1 MISAIRI
8 RTTIESEVL
17 RIPELAA
24 LVGRRVEVIVV
35 EEDVEDVPDGVDA
48 GAAKGRILG
57 GLQGLLHVPD
67 DFDDPLPEEI
77 LRSFEGDE

>member
-35 EEDVEDVPDGVDA
+35 EEDVPDGVDA
-48 GAAKGRILG
+48 GASKGRRILG

-77 LRSFEGDE
+77 LRSFEGEE